1 MATRTLTVLLAGD
14 ASGATKA
21 LEQSTG
27 GFDALGK
34 AAGLAAVAGVAA
46 ISALAVKG
54 VQNFAKLENQ
64 LSEVRTL
71 LPDLSDEGFGKLR
84 DDVIAFSDE
93 MNIATDDAIP
103 ALYQAISAGVPRE
116 NALEFLEVATKAAV
130 GGVTELETAVDGI
143 TTVMNS
149 FGESAG
155 DATAVSDQMFT
166 AVRLGKTTFEEL
178 SSSLFNVAPL
188 AASAGVG
195 FDEITAGLARLTA
208 QGTPTSVATTQLR
221 AAIQA
226 LIAPSEGGAKVLE
239 ELGLSFDATT
249 LAEEGLE
256 GALNKLHAATGGN
269 IEQLKAVI
277 GSVEGVQ
284 AVLGL
289 TGPNAEAFAGALDE
303 VRNSTGATDAAFQT
317 MSDTLS
323 FRWEKTMNQV
333 NNLLTKFGIAL
344 LPLVEGALDKV
355 IPLIEQGAAFL
366 SENMGPALAFVSEE
380 VRRFAGGFSALISG
394 DFLTAAEWFDS
405 LRGPIGQGLVWFAE
419 KLHEL
424 TPAFEGVKAAVVEN
438 LPVAIQAVSDF
449 IFTKAIPAFQTFAD
463 WLRVNVP
470 PAIKTVSEFIQTQA
484 IPAIRTLAEWL
495 QVHVPPAIAAT
506 STFITETLVPAFKDA
521 AAFIVSDVIPAVQDV
536 VEWFKVNLPPAM
548 AAVSAFVT
556 GTLVPAF
563 KEVSAWITETG
574 VPAVQDIVEWF
585 KVNLPPAMAAVS
597 AFVTG
602 TLVPAFKEVSAWITE
617 TGVPALK
624 EVVEWFEDKI
634 PPAID
639 VLVVWLNTYL
649 FPALEQIKTFWVDTI
664 QPAIETVIT
673 EVIAFITT
681 NWSTIETILTVPVD
695 QAIAAIEAAFEI
707 VQSVIE
713 GILLAIQ
720 GDWEGVWEKA
730 EEVLD
735 TFKEYVQTT
744 MDNMLTI
751 TKNVMKMLGVDV
763 DATFAGIITT
773 LDNLKAGWDNK
784 WGEIQR
790 ATDTLI
796 APIRNTVQDL
806 TNAINSI
813 VGAARSARNTAN
825 SILSGIRLP
834 SISIPGLQHG
844 GIVPATPGGRIIR
857 VAEAGQDEAI
867 VPLNQARGRGGG
879 FGGGGNTYILQIDA
893 SGGDPERIAEVLF
906 PAIQVLERD
915 GAITPVSA

>member
-46 ISALAVKG
+46 IGALAVKG

-226 LIAPSEGGAKVLE
+226 LVAPSEGGAKVME

-303 VRNSTGATDAAFQT
+303 VRNSTGATDTAFET
-317 MSDTLS
+317 MSNTLS
-323 FRWEKTMNQV
+323 FRWEKTMNRV

-344 LPLVEGALDKV
+344 LPLVEGALDSLL
-355 IPLIEQGAAFL
+355 PSIEQGAAYL
-366 SENMGPALAFVSEE
+366 SEKMGPAIQD
-380 VRRFAGGFSALISG
+380 ISNWVQ
-394 DFLTAAEWFDS
+394 T
-405 LRGPIGQGLVWFAE
+405 R
-419 KLHEL
+419 
-424 TPAFEGVKAAVVEN
+424 
-438 LPVAIQAVSDF
+438 
-449 IFTKAIPAFQTFAD
+449 AIPAFQM
-463 WLRVNVP
+463 
-470 PAIKTVSEFIQTQA
+470 
-484 IPAIRTLAEWL
+484 LAEWL
-495 QVHVPPAIAAT
+495 QTHVPPAIQTVSDLIQTHAIPAFQRVAAFIHSDVIPAVQQLVGLFQDNVMPIIRDVGEVVGVLGEAFDHMVKGNFAEAAEWLDT
-506 STFITETLVPAFKDA
+506 GGPVGTALANFAMTLENLKPTFEAVSTFITGTLVPAFKDA
-521 AAFIVSDVIPAVQDV
+521 AAFIVSDVIPAVQDI

-548 AAVSAFVT
+548 AAVSTFVT

-585 KVNLPPAMAAVS
+585 KVNLPPAMEAVS

-624 EVVEWFEDKI
+624 EIVEWFEDKI

-649 FPALEQIKTFWVDTI
+649 FPALESIKTFWVDTI

-751 TKNVMKMLGVDV
+751 TKNVMKLLGVDV

-790 ATDTLI
+790 ATDRLI

-844 GIVPATPGGRIIR
+844 GIVPATPGGRVIR
-857 VAEAGQDEAI
+857 VAEGGQDEAI

>member
-27 GFDALGK
+27 GFTALGK

-46 ISALAVKG
+46 IGALAVKG

-130 GGVTELETAVDGI
+130 GGVTDLETAVDGI

-303 VRNSTGATDAAFQT
+303 VRNSTGATDTAFET
-317 MSDTLS
+317 MSNTLS
-323 FRWEKTMNQV
+323 FRWEKTMNRV

-380 VRRFAGGFSALISG
+380 VRRFSGGFTRLLSG
-394 DFLTAAEWFDS
+394 DFLEAMEWFDS
-405 LRGPIGQGLVWFAE
+405 LRGPIGRGLVWFAE

-424 TPAFEGVKAAVVEN
+424 TPAFEAVKAAV
-438 LPVAIQAVSDF
+438 ID
-449 IFTKAIPAFQTFAD
+449 
-463 WLRVNVP
+463 
-470 PAIKTVSEFIQTQA
+470 TVTTALED
-484 IPAIRTLAEWL
+484 L
-495 QVHVPPAIAAT
+495 
-506 STFITETLVPAFKDA
+506 STWITETGV
-521 AAFIVSDVIPAVQDV
+521 PAVQNI

-548 AAVSAFVT
+548 EAVSAFVT

-585 KVNLPPAMAAVS
+585 KVNLPPAMEAVSAFVTGTLVPAFKEVSAWITETGVPAVQDIVEWFKVNLPPAMEAVS

-624 EVVEWFEDKI
+624 EIVEWFEDKI

-649 FPALEQIKTFWVDTI
+649 FPALESIKTFWVDTI

-751 TKNVMKMLGVDV
+751 TKNVMKLLGVDV

-790 ATDTLI
+790 ATDRLI